1 MVDASIIIV
10 NWNTKDLLLNCL
22 KSIKNR
28 EAKYEM
34 EIIVV
39 DNASTDGSPEAV
51 KYQFPN
57 VKLIV
62 NNRNLGF
69 AKGNN
74 IGIEASLGRY
84 VCLANSDI
92 VIKEGC
98 IEGMLRYMDAHTS
111 IGILGPKLLNPDLTL
126 QPSCKKFPTL
136 WNNFCLAVG
145 LTKIFLRSKL
155 FCGEHMWFFPHDTVI
170 RVEALVGAF
179 LVVRREAIKQ
189 VGLLDENFFM
199 YGEEID
205 WCKRFWN
212 AGWEVVFYPEAEV
225 VHYGRA
231 SSSREPVRFFKESYR
246 SKLKYWKK
254 HRSRVAQIGFVL
266 ITLLRQAIRI
276 MSGVFLYI
284 MKPSARTKVMTKIK
298 GSFDVIVLVLPSS
311 IK

>member
-1 MVDASIIIV
+1 MVDISIIII

-22 KSIKNR
+22 KSIKDR

-51 KYQFPN
+51 KSQFPN

-62 NNRNLGF
+62 NNNNLGF

-74 IGIEASLGRY
+74 IGIEASSGRY
-84 VCLANSDI
+84 VYLANSDI

-98 IEGMLRYMDAHTS
+98 IEGMLRYMDTHTS
-111 IGILGPKLLNPDLTL
+111 IGILGPRLLNPDLTL

-145 LTKIFLRSKL
+145 LTRIFLRSKL